1 MCCLGFQAVVS
12 KCLLGRCGVKGK
24 HIALVYGC
32 SFEKRYT
39 LYPIAGVNEM
49 IRIIPCPDL

>member
-39 LYPIAGVNEM
+39 LYPIAGVNE